1 MVQCSL
7 FPIPLFLGLQN
18 ENAEKNISTIVSRS
32 KFYLVHIILLLN
44 SHLDLMSEEKIGI
57 LKITL
62 HYIILCLEKYLAI
75 HCENAQKVWE
85 SRCLSQDGISCFSVI
100 LGWSDGVEWISLGL
114 KSYSDQ
120 WKHFSPSA
128 SFIDVSFR
136 FLIFKMFF
144 KINS

>member
-57 LKITL
+57 VKITL
-62 HYIILCLEKYLAI
+62 YYIMPG
-75 HCENAQKVWE
+75 KVP
-85 SRCLSQDGISCFSVI
+85 
-100 LGWSDGVEWISLGL
+100 
-114 KSYSDQ
+114 SYSL
-120 WKHFSPSA
+120 WKCSEGM
-128 SFIDVSFR
+128 R
-136 FLIFKMFF
+136 KQMFVTGWH
-144 KINS
+144 